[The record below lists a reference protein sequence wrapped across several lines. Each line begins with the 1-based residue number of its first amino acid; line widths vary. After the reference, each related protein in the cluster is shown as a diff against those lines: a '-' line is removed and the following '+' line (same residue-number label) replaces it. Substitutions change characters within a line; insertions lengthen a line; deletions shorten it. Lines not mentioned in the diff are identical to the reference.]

1 MCDNG
6 SWRSPWPIVLRR
18 NEHVKSK
25 LQEIEYQ
32 GKTYKLAFD
41 LNVMEAIQDEYGSIE
56 AWGKLV
62 EPEEGEPNIKA
73 LVFGATQMINEGIEI
88 SNDEDGTDEKQ
99 LTHRKVARILT
110 AVGLESV
117 TSKVQQTVVDST
129 ADDSKNA

>member
-1 MCDNG
+1 MKNA
-6 SWRSPWPIVLRR
+6 V
-18 NEHVKSK
+18 
-25 LQEIEYQ
+25 QTIEYR

-41 LNVMEAIQDEYGSIE
+41 LNVMEAIQDEFGSIE

-88 SNDEDGTDEKQ
+88 DNDEDGTDEKP

-110 AVGLESV
+110 EVGLESV
-117 TSKVQQTVVDST
+117 TGKVQQTVVDST
-129 ADDSKNA
+129 ADDSKNE

>member
-1 MCDNG
+1 M
-6 SWRSPWPIVLRR
+6 
-18 NEHVKSK
+18 KSK

-32 GKTYKLAFD
+32 GKKYKLAFD
-41 LNVMEAIQDEYGSIE
+41 LNVMESIQDEYGSIE

-73 LVFGATQMINEGIEI
+73 LVFGATEMINEGIEI
-88 SNDEDGTDEKQ
+88 ANDEDGADEKP

-110 AVGLESV
+110 EVGLESV

-129 ADDSKNA
+129 ADDSKNE